1 MLIERIELDLK
12 NAMKEKNEVKL
23 GTLRMLKAALKNKEI
38 EKKVKTLAEPEI
50 LEAIQKQVKQRK
62 DSIADF
68 QKANRG
74 DLVQKETAEIAVLE
88 QYLPKPLSE
97 AELKAII
104 QKAVQ
109 TVGAKTKAD
118 MGKVMKEVMPQ
129 ITGKADG
136 KQVNQILSTL
146 LT

>member
-1 MLIERIELDLK
+1 MEQIELDLR
-12 NAMKEKNEVKL
+12 NAMKDKNEVKL
-23 GTLRMLKAALKNKEI
+23 GTIRMLKAAIKNKEI
-38 EKKVKTLAEPEI
+38 EKKVKSLAEPDL
-50 LEAIQKQVKQRK
+50 LEVIQKQVKQRK

-68 QKANRG
+68 EKAKRQ
-74 DLVQKETAEIAVLE
+74 DLVDKEASEIKVLE
-88 QYLPKPLSE
+88 QYLPKQLTE
-97 AELKAII
+97 AELKVLI

-129 ITGKADG
+129 VTGKADG
-136 KQVNQILSTL
+136 KQVNQILSAL

>member
-1 MLIERIELDLK
+1 MLMEKVESDLK
-12 NAMKEKNEVKL
+12 IAMKEKNEAKL
-23 GTLRMLKAALKNKEI
+23 STLRMLKAATKNKEI
-38 EKKVKTLAEPEI
+38 EKKVKSLSETDI
-50 LEAIQKQVKQRK
+50 LEVIQKQVKQRK

-68 QKANRG
+68 QKANRQ
-74 DLVQKETAEIAVLE
+74 DLVKKERNEITILE

-97 AELKAII
+97 AELKVLI

-118 MGKVMKEVMPQ
+118 MGKVMKEIMPQ
-129 ITGKADG
+129 VIGKADG
-136 KQVNQILSTL
+136 KQVNQILSSL